1 MAERD
6 TRTPGP
12 LVLDANAADNWRK
25 FFMQFE
31 IYLVAKGK
39 DEKPDK
45 LKVNMLLNCA
55 GPEAIEEYS
64 HFVYNA
70 GEEKENYADVCKKFK
85 ELCEGARN
93 VIYERLVFNQRN
105 QKEGERIDNYVSELK
120 RLSLTCDFGDL
131 RDSLIRDRIVG
142 GVLSDQLRGELLK
155 KPDLTLQKA
164 HDYCRTFEA
173 AELQKY
179 KFSTPAGAGTEHSI
193 GIQPVNKLNEQDKK
207 PPRSCKFCGYKHP
220 FTKPSRCPAFGKLCL
235 KCKQKGH
242 FAQVCPANVKGGSQV
257 DVVQHTQSSS
267 QEVHTY
273 FESIELG
280 SVLDAR
286 KSRKSLVTIQIG
298 GQAVEIKADTGAE
311 ATVIPYHLYEKI
323 TKKPLQQ
330 IQQPLKG
337 WLATKPVHPRG
348 CVRLPT
354 RYKNRQM
361 DLLYLVVDGNF
372 TPLLGC
378 DACLD
383 LEVLKFMNLQLIDS
397 PEPDRATPK
406 PQGACEDQT
415 MFQKDSVLCGYQDC
429 FSDKPGQ
436 LPNKVHLEVDT
447 SVPPVVHPPRKIPVA
462 MLEPAREKLKEM
474 EEAGIIVK
482 EDEPTPWVSSMLVI
496 DKRKVNDKRK
506 DTPPS
511 KDDVRICIDPRDLN
525 KALKRPH
532 YPMVTVEEVA
542 NRLAGAKSFTSLD
555 ACSGYWQ
562 LPVDDESSKLLTFN
576 TPWGRY
582 RFTRL
587 PFGISPAP
595 ELYQRE
601 MDRLFAGVPV
611 EIIVDDFLVHGKDQS
626 EVDEKMRRVLD
637 RSREV
642 GLKFNPKKVKL
653 RVPEVSYVGHLFS
666 AEGLKPD
673 PEKIRAI
680 NDMPPPVDKEGVL
693 RILGTVNYLDKFIEH
708 KADIQEPISQ
718 LTQKDAAFVW
728 EKPQQEAFNH
738 LKSVITSAPALAYFD
753 NTKET
758 VLNVDA
764 SIKGLGAVIMQDG
777 KPVAFGSK
785 TLTSCERR
793 YANIERELLAIVWGA
808 QKFHTYVYGRR
819 VIVETDHKPLES
831 IFRKPLNDAPPR
843 LQRMLLKLTKYD
855 LDVRYVP
862 GKQQVISDCLSR
874 APISDTAPAT
884 EPEDVIGINLIED
897 LGFESSTLKRF
908 KETSSNDETSRVVME
923 YVLKGWPSEKEQVD
937 ELAREY
943 WSFKEELSVEDGL
956 LFKSDRIVVPRSLRA
971 EVLDEIHGAHMGES
985 KSLSFARDY
994 VFWPSMTAQIKD
1006 RVSSCSICNAFRNR
1020 QQRESL
1026 HPHDIPGLPWQVVGT
1041 DLFDYAGQTYLL
1053 VTDFYSK
1060 YFEIELLRQ
1069 NTARCVINNLKK
1081 IFARFGVPD
1090 EVVSDNGSQYS
1101 NTRNL
1106 FSTTHEFKQFAE
1118 EWGFRHTTSS
1128 PEYPQS
1134 NGAAERAVQTA
1145 KRIFKKA
1152 AADKKDPFEGLLKY
1166 RNTPFEDIGVSPVQL
1181 LMSRRTRT
1189 MIPTHRRLL
1198 LPQAVDPDQ
1207 VVKALKQRQSVSK
1220 KNYDKQGRD
1229 LPQLEPGDKVRIRPN
1244 RDREWRKAEV
1254 LPRSYLLQDERGRV
1268 YRRNRKQIISVPNDH
1283 PMRPQLHP
1291 MGPQLHD
1298 PSLSSPCADVP
1309 MSPSSPT
1316 TEKQAPGQIELAGR
1330 PAGNEEHSPI
1340 VTRSGRQ
1347 VRKPQRLIESL

>member
-142 GVLSDQLRGELLK
+142 GVLSDELRGELLK

-562 LPVDDESSKLLTFN
+562 FPVDDESSKLLTFN

-626 EVDEKMRRVLD
+626 EVDAKMRRVLD

>member
-142 GVLSDQLRGELLK
+142 GVLSDELRGELLK

-378 DACLD
+378 DTCLD

-808 QKFHTYVYGRR
+808 QKFHMYVYGRR

>member
-142 GVLSDQLRGELLK
+142 GVLSDELRGELLK

-1081 IFARFGVPD
+1081 VFARFGVPD

>member
-142 GVLSDQLRGELLK
+142 GVLSDELRGELLK

-193 GIQPVNKLNEQDKK
+193 GIQPVTKLNEQDKK

-595 ELYQRE
+595 ELYQME

-1291 MGPQLHD
+1291 MGPQVHD

>member
-142 GVLSDQLRGELLK
+142 GVLSDELRGELLK

-179 KFSTPAGAGTEHSI
+179 KFSTPAGARTEHSI

-286 KSRKSLVTIQIG
+286 KSRRSLVTIQIG

-626 EVDEKMRRVLD
+626 EVDEKMRRVLE

-728 EKPQQEAFNH
+728 EQPQQEAFNH

-971 EVLDEIHGAHMGES
+971 EVLDEIHGPHMGES

-1316 TEKQAPGQIELAGR
+1316 
-1330 PAGNEEHSPI
+1330 S
-1340 VTRSGRQ
+1340 TRTNRTSRTAS
-1347 VRKPQRLIESL
+1347 RK

>member
-85 ELCEGARN
+85 ELELCEGARN

-142 GVLSDQLRGELLK
+142 GVLSDELRGELLK

-1181 LMSRRTRT
+1181 LMSRRTHT

-1283 PMRPQLHP
+1283 PMRPQLH
-1291 MGPQLHD
+1291 D
-1298 PSLSSPCADVP
+1298 PFLSSPCADVP

>member
-1 MAERD
+1 M
-6 TRTPGP
+6 
-12 LVLDANAADNWRK
+12 
-25 FFMQFE
+25 
-31 IYLVAKGK
+31 
-39 DEKPDK
+39 
-45 LKVNMLLNCA
+45 
-55 GPEAIEEYS
+55 
-64 HFVYNA
+64 
-70 GEEKENYADVCKKFK
+70 
-85 ELCEGARN
+85 
-93 VIYERLVFNQRN
+93 
-105 QKEGERIDNYVSELK
+105 
-120 RLSLTCDFGDL
+120 
-131 RDSLIRDRIVG
+131 
-142 GVLSDQLRGELLK
+142 
-155 KPDLTLQKA
+155 
-164 HDYCRTFEA
+164 
-173 AELQKY
+173 
-179 KFSTPAGAGTEHSI
+179 
-193 GIQPVNKLNEQDKK
+193 
-207 PPRSCKFCGYKHP
+207 
-220 FTKPSRCPAFGKLCL
+220 
-235 KCKQKGH
+235 
-242 FAQVCPANVKGGSQV
+242 CPANVKGGSQV

-337 WLATKPVHPRG
+337 WLATKLVHPRG

-354 RYKNRQM
+354 QYKSRQM

-397 PEPDRATPK
+397 PEPDQATPK
-406 PQGACEDQT
+406 TQGACEDQT

-429 FSDKPGQ
+429 FSDKPGK

-511 KDDVRICIDPRDLN
+511 KDDLRICIDPRDLN

-601 MDRLFAGVPV
+601 IDRLFEGVPV

-785 TLTSCERR
+785 TLTPCERR
-793 YANIERELLAIVWGA
+793 YANIERELLAIVWGT

-874 APISDTAPAT
+874 APISDTAPAS

-1041 DLFDYAGQTYLL
+1041 DLFDYAGQTYML
-1053 VTDFYSK
+1053 VK
-1060 YFEIELLRQ
+1060 YFEIEVLRQ

-1128 PEYPQS
+1128 PEHPQS

-1220 KNYDKQGRD
+1220 KNYDKQSRD
-1229 LPQLEPGDKVRIRPN
+1229 LPPLEAGDKVRIRPN
-1244 RDREWRKAEV
+1244 RDKEWRKAEV

-1291 MGPQLHD
+1291 MCPQLHD
-1298 PSLSSPCADVP
+1298 PSLSSPFSDVP

-1316 TEKQAPGQIELAGR
+1316 TEKQAPGQMELAER

-1340 VTRSGRQ
+1340 VTRSGRH
-1347 VRKPQRLIESL
+1347 VRKPQRLIESC

>member
-142 GVLSDQLRGELLK
+142 GVLSDELRGELLK

-286 KSRKSLVTIQIG
+286 KSRRSLVTIQIG

-562 LPVDDESSKLLTFN
+562 LPVDEESSKLLTFN

-626 EVDEKMRRVLD
+626 EVDEKMRRVLE

-728 EKPQQEAFNH
+728 EQPQQEAFNH

-1340 VTRSGRQ
+1340 VTRCGRQ

>member
-142 GVLSDQLRGELLK
+142 GVLSDELRGELLK
-155 KPDLTLQKA
+155 KPNLTLQKA

>member
-142 GVLSDQLRGELLK
+142 GVLSDELRGELLK

-286 KSRKSLVTIQIG
+286 KSRRSLVTIQIG

-626 EVDEKMRRVLD
+626 EVDEKMRRVLE

-728 EKPQQEAFNH
+728 EQPQQEAFNH

-1298 PSLSSPCADVP
+1298 PSLSSL
-1309 MSPSSPT
+1309 MSP
-1316 TEKQAPGQIELAGR
+1316 
-1330 PAGNEEHSPI
+1330 
-1340 VTRSGRQ
+1340 
-1347 VRKPQRLIESL
+1347 